1 MEVVCWLAT
10 TADLLKLLFDSSTIE
25 QCDPDPTASP
35 NCCNDVT
42 VESSENLLKIKE
54 LLYPLRLLA
63 ASHLRYLPSV
73 DAALGDAVSQV
84 S

>member
-25 QCDPDPTASP
+25 QCDTDPL
-35 NCCNDVT
+35 NGCNDVT